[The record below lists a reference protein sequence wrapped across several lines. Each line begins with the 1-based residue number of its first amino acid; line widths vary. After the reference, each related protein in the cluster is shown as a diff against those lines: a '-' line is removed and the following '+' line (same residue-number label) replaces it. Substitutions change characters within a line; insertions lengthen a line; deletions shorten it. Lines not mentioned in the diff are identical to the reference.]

1 MSAQN
6 PSSSHGGAVSV
17 SATQLERGQTD
28 ENSRMRSPR
37 CDFLFCALSAPTDG
51 DTHGPGSPGR
61 RPGGGESSPVAH
73 ERATYR
79 VGSPQAWPGP
89 VRSTSLVR
97 CGLPQAVSSLRSP
110 ASYTRK
116 LPAVRQRR
124 RAQGMGACTA
134 RTCTPRETTV
144 THLRLQR
151 GALPLAQQHQA
162 ERQGLAGGRG
172 QRGRQLLPQR
182 RPESRRAQRRQ
193 DQDDGDHSCGN

>member
-1 MSAQN
+1 MIFYFALCR
-6 PSSSHGGAVSV
+6 PPLTVTRMDRGPRAEGRGGVRV
-17 SATQLERGQTD
+17 RLWLT
-28 ENSRMRSPR
+28 MREQPIGLVR
-37 CDFLFCALSAPTDG
+37 HRL
-51 DTHGPGSPGR
+51 GR
-61 RPGGGESSPVAH
+61 
-73 ERATYR
+73 
-79 VGSPQAWPGP
+79 GP

-151 GALPLAQQHQA
+151 GALPLAQQHPAQQ
-162 ERQGLAGGRG
+162 QGLAGGRG
-172 QRGRQLLPQR
+172 LRGPQPMPPRQP
-182 RPESRRAQRRQ
+182 RAGRGQWCHHA
-193 DQDDGDHSCGN
+193 DDHSLRAEYCGPQQERSR